1 MGRKQIKLIQTA
13 RMKDRWGH
21 YRQITRDSKGRIIK
35 NVKWKTEKKMFRVT
49 VCCNYVIHHN
59 YYAYRV
65 TAWSRNVGKLRSKK
79 DEMEQKCRDGAEKE
93 MKYTIEE
100 MEESG
105 ALIYM
110 GFEGFEKNNKIQ
122 VKYEKSRED
131 TETETNEL
139 VSKKKVKE

>member
-1 MGRKQIKLIQTA
+1 MGRKQKKLIQTA

-35 NVKWKTEKKMFRVT
+35 NVKWKPEKKMFRVT

-65 TAWSRNVGKLRSKK
+65 TACSKNIGKLRSKI

-93 MKYTIEE
+93 MGYTVEE
-100 MEESG
+100 MEEGG

-110 GFEGFEKNNKIQ
+110 GFEGFEKGSKIQ

-131 TETETNEL
+131 TATETNEL
-139 VSKKKVKE
+139 VSK